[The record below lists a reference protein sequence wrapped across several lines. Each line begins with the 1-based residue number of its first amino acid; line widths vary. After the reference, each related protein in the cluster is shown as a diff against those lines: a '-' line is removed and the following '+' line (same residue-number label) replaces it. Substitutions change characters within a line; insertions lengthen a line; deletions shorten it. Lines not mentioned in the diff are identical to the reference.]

1 MNGFSSRKSCCCE
14 RVPVM
19 QQYLWVAF
27 GTSDVPSYTVTFLSV
42 HSIATTQARQSFSTW
57 DALHMLQTFLT
68 CLSEPNASHNASQ
81 TEVCSITIAQIPFG
95 LPQRSAFRWSMG
107 YENSWMS
114 PQVSHLPGFGR
125 GLLTG
130 MMVG

>member
-27 GTSDVPSYTVTFLSV
+27 GTPNVPSPTVTLPSV
-42 HSIATTQARQSFSTW
+42 RSIAATQTRRSFSTW
-57 DALHMLQTFLT
+57 DALHMLQIFLT
-68 CLSEPNASHNASQ
+68 CLSEPDASHNASQ
-81 TEVCSITIAQIPFG
+81 TEVHSITITQIPFS
-95 LPQRSAFRWSMG
+95 LPRRSAFGWSVG

-114 PQVSHLPGFGR
+114 PQVSHLPGFGG
-125 GLLTG
+125 GLLMG